1 MHAKVTPGCTSARS
15 SKAVQKIAAGQLS
28 SAVSSVKRGLR
39 RVLSEVHTCATGQ
52 KSPKLSAGAIEL
64 GQPTVLVRSKLSPQL
79 PPERLVITS
88 AAHAGISAVSFSK
101 NMASTCAL
109 STVLTT
115 KPSPACTGG
124 RCTSDLL

>member
-1 MHAKVTPGCTSARS
+1 MQEMLHMLAIHTAYITMALGV
-15 SKAVQKIAAGQLS
+15 I
-28 SAVSSVKRGLR
+28 SVVRIPTCELCW

-88 AAHAGISAVSFSK
+88 AAHAGQ
-101 NMASTCAL
+101 
-109 STVLTT
+109 
-115 KPSPACTGG
+115 
-124 RCTSDLL
+124 